1 MKIKNEKQK
10 NDNIFFKILRWFYN
24 IFIKIL
30 RSFHFI
36 FVSLLLSLVLFIS
49 PLVAALG
56 EILSDTI
63 KMILL
68 YSIKV
73 SIIFLTIYIIY
84 KKFF

>member
-10 NDNIFFKILRWFYN
+10 NDNIFFKILRWFHN
-24 IFIKIL
+24 IFA
-30 RSFHFI
+30 
-36 FVSLLLSLVLFIS
+36 LLLVLLIVPFM
-49 PLVAALG
+49 VALG
-56 EILSDTI
+56 EMLSGINYTI